1 MYYRAEPSPAG
12 HRSQSSPNG
21 EITSGIAV
29 YLMGTIMQI
38 NVSQFLKSEQ
48 GTTKLIRIDDTFEDE
63 ATQIPVRGE
72 LKLTRISQ
80 HILVQGKLIIGVPL
94 VCSRCLKPFTCSI
107 PLDIEEEYYPT
118 VDINTGSKLPPP
130 DESGSFT
137 IDERHILDLTEAIR
151 QYKVMALPM
160 KPLCREE
167 CAGICPTC
175 GKNLNEGLCDC
186 PSDETDPRWAE
197 LLKLK
202 NKGRK

>member
-1 MYYRAEPSPAG
+1 
-12 HRSQSSPNG
+12 
-21 EITSGIAV
+21 
-29 YLMGTIMQI
+29 MQI
-38 NVSQFLKSEQ
+38 NVAQLLKSEQ
-48 GTTKLIRIDDTFEDE
+48 GATKVVEIDDTFEDE
-63 ATQIPVRGE
+63 DAQIPVRGE
-72 LKLTRISQ
+72 LKLTRINQ
-80 HILVQGKLIIGVPL
+80 RILVQGKLIIDVPL
-94 VCSRCLKPFTCSI
+94 ICSRCLQSFICSI
-107 PLDIEEEYYPT
+107 PIYIEEEYYPT
-118 VDINTGSKLPPP
+118 IDVSSGAKLPPP

-175 GKNLNEGLCDC
+175 GKNLNEGPCDC
-186 PSDETDPRWAE
+186 PLNEVDPRWAE